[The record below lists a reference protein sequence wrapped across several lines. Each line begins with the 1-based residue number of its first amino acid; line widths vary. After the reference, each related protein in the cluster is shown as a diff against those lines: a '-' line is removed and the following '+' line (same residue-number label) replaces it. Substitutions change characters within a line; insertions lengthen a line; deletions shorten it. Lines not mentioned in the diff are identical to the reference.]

1 MVGAVNGL
9 MDKVSKDVLTVLPK
23 KAKALQDMVPKEL
36 DKIKDKIPT
45 PESIKSR
52 ICESGSMDTAKKMYN
67 QLGGVMDKFQN
78 LIDKI
83 KGLLAKLNAII
94 SKVKSILESILAIA
108 VTLQTIIDILKTVI
122 TAFKA
127 LVNGLQFIP
136 STAVTPIPVG
146 AILIAKDGIKVA
158 DDKVKLFSNVLGGI
172 IGKINFILPKLI
184 AIMGVASLLDK
195 LPNLPQSLLSQSKNV
210 MDQCM
215 KDELVNASP
224 PAESLGDGVGGEGD
238 GTGLS
243 GVDAQNQT
251 LDSLIDKE
259 NKENKNTEST
269 TKIEEWD
276 YEGFPKTQEYNV
288 RTIPTEE
295 F

>member
-1 MVGAVNGL
+1 
-9 MDKVSKDVLTVLPK
+9 
-23 KAKALQDMVPKEL
+23 MVPKEL